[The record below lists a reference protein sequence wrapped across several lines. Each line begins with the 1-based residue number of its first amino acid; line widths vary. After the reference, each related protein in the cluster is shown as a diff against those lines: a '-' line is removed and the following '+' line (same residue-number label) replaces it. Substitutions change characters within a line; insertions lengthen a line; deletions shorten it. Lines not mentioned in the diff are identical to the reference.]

1 MKLRFGVTAA
11 EKKAWIVF
19 FVLLGLTAVVLVIS
33 AGFGQRFIPP
43 WDVAK
48 TFFGAGS
55 KLDELMIMS
64 FRMPR
69 ILTALCAGVCLAAA
83 GAILQGL
90 VRNPLA
96 SPDIIGITGGAA
108 VAVVL
113 LMMFFSDRSSSLTI
127 SLSWL
132 PAAAFIG
139 ASAVGLIVY
148 LLAYKNGASTFRLVL
163 IGIGFSMS
171 AQALTTLL
179 IIKGPIYRASQA
191 NVYITGS
198 VYGSNW
204 QHVKIAII
212 LSVILLFTCFI
223 ALKNMNI
230 QVLGEDIAAG
240 AGSAVQRNRFFLLLL
255 STALTGC
262 AVSVAGTIGFVG
274 LMAPH
279 IARRLVGSSY
289 GALLPASALIG
300 ALLVLTADIVGRTL
314 FAPVEVP
321 AGVFTAAIGAPYFI
335 YLLYKTRN
343 S

>member
-19 FVLLGLTAVVLVIS
+19 LVLLGLTAAVLIIS
-33 AGFGQRFIPP
+33 AGLGQRFIPP

-139 ASAVGLIVY
+139 SDR
-148 LLAYKNGASTFRLVL
+148 K
-163 IGIGFSMS
+163 
-171 AQALTTLL
+171 
-179 IIKGPIYRASQA
+179 
-191 NVYITGS
+191 S
-198 VYGSNW
+198 V
-204 QHVKIAII
+204 V
-212 LSVILLFTCFI
+212 
-223 ALKNMNI
+223 
-230 QVLGEDIAAG
+230 
-240 AGSAVQRNRFFLLLL
+240 
-255 STALTGC
+255 
-262 AVSVAGTIGFVG
+262 
-274 LMAPH
+274 
-279 IARRLVGSSY
+279 
-289 GALLPASALIG
+289 
-300 ALLVLTADIVGRTL
+300 
-314 FAPVEVP
+314 
-321 AGVFTAAIGAPYFI
+321 
-335 YLLYKTRN
+335 
-343 S
+343 